1 MLSTNMQKL
10 TTPFIQT
17 GRFSKIITD
26 YLNADNVLSPYYTY
40 APDSNN
46 FELIIKGKQEEFLNR
61 AELVEVLEKQYA
73 NTTTS
78 SQVKNNIQAFG
89 KTNTFCIVTAHQL
102 NIFTG
107 PLYVIYKTVSAIKL
121 CSTLQQQFPQYQFV
135 PVFWL
140 GSEDHDFE
148 EINHTSVFGK
158 SFTWE
163 DKQGGA
169 CGEYST
175 TSIAELC
182 NTLFEAIGDG
192 PHAASLKNIFTAAYL
207 HGHNLAHATRILLN
221 SLFQDYGL
229 VIVDGNDTQFKANC
243 ATIMQDELFNQSSE
257 KIVNE
262 VLATFPYEAQ
272 AKPRNVNLFY
282 LQPNLRERIIYHS
295 DKDIFEINNTTITFS
310 TEQLKKEILLH
321 PENFSPNVIL
331 RPLFQQKVLPSLA
344 YIGGGGEIAYWL
356 QLKSLFEYHHIQF
369 PMLLLRDSFLLV
381 DEAAQKK
388 LNKLEISVD
397 HLFGEEQHVIA
408 DYVKTHSSDAINLD
422 AEKTAIS
429 ELFSGIITKAT
440 SIDTSLDKAVKAEQQ
455 AVMTS
460 FAKLEAKLLKAEKAK
475 MEVEINQIKGLL
487 TKLFPN
493 GGLQERSENFTAWY
507 LKFGPDFIKMLL
519 ENAQQPVNGFA
530 SILVSSN

>member
-1 MLSTNMQKL
+1 
-10 TTPFIQT
+10 
-17 GRFSKIITD
+17 
-26 YLNADNVLSPYYTY
+26 
-40 APDSNN
+40 
-46 FELIIKGKQEEFLNR
+46 
-61 AELVEVLEKQYA
+61 
-73 NTTTS
+73 
-78 SQVKNNIQAFG
+78 
-89 KTNTFCIVTAHQL
+89 
-102 NIFTG
+102 
-107 PLYVIYKTVSAIKL
+107 
-121 CSTLQQQFPQYQFV
+121 
-135 PVFWL
+135 
-140 GSEDHDFE
+140 
-148 EINHTSVFGK
+148 SVFGK
-158 SFTWE
+158 PFAWE

-175 TSIAELC
+175 NSIAELC
-182 NTLFEAIGDG
+182 KSLFEAIGDG
-192 PHAASLKNIFTAAYL
+192 PHAALLKNMFTDAYL
-207 HGHNLAHATRILLN
+207 QGHNLAHATRVLLN

-229 VIVDGNDTQFKANC
+229 MVVDGNDTQLKANC
-243 ATIMQDELFNQSSE
+243 AAIMQDELFNQSSE

-310 TEQLKKEILLH
+310 PEQLKKEILSH

-408 DYVKTHSSDAINLD
+408 EYVKTHSSDAINLD

-429 ELFSGIITKAT
+429 ELFTGIATKAT
-440 SIDTSLDKAVKAEQQ
+440 SIDTSLDKAVMAEQQ

-507 LKFGPDFIKMLL
+507 LKLGPDFIKMLL
-519 ENAQQPVNGFA
+519 ENAQQPVAGFT